1 MIKEYGIKD
10 WNSFIRTIYE
20 IADHQEYRMWYRG
33 QADYE
38 WGLIPSVQR
47 PEYHKK
53 GNEQY
58 MATNFMIYTMRLN
71 GEAPAQYDRSS
82 WLSLMQHSGL

>member
-10 WNSFIRTIYE
+10 WNSFIQTICE
-20 IADHQEYRMWYRG
+20 IANHQEYRMWYRG

-58 MATNFMIYTMRLN
+58 MATNFMIYTMRLIRKN
-71 GEAPAQYDRSS
+71 YRLPWHRK
-82 WLSLMQHSGL
+82 